1 MNPDTKDDVFEL
13 AANKSIGLLSK
24 VEKEEGILTIL
35 IKMVRRFPKN
45 YNYKKELGLEYRK
58 RGNDAVATKI
68 FEEILLDQNDTLVMA
83 HLGKICVCF
92 VASDCCLV
100 LLQVPKCFGLVQI
113 FCARPKIYLH
123 IVAVSNILS

>member
-24 VEKEEGILTIL
+24 LEKEEEILTVL

-68 FEEILLDQNDTLVMA
+68 FEEILLDRNDTLVMA
-83 HLGKICVCF
+83 HLGKICGGF
-92 VASDCCLV
+92 CCISL
-100 LLQVPKCFGLVQI
+100 
-113 FCARPKIYLH
+113 
-123 IVAVSNILS
+123 

>member
-24 VEKEEGILTIL
+24 LEKEEEILTIL

-68 FEEILLDQNDTLVMA
+68 FEEILPVQNDTLVMA

-92 VASDCCLV
+92 VASA
-100 LLQVPKCFGLVQI
+100 
-113 FCARPKIYLH
+113 CA
-123 IVAVSNILS
+123 